1 MFYPSPKKIVAAL
14 LLGTIVVPSFLFSG
28 AQTALALNLSTASS
42 SVISAGIGCAASNLI
57 QRKLS
62 GKISTA
68 IGGEAAKA
76 AGGVGSVTVKDPGT
90 NEATESLANKENCLK
105 KIARAASQVVLREM
119 TKQTVAWINT
129 GFDGKPLFVRNPA
142 SFFKSLKDREI
153 SGLAKTFNDKNKYP
167 YGQAFIRGYVN
178 SIQTGLERNAQ
189 YSLNESLG
197 GYSAKQY
204 NQNFN
209 LGGWNAWRAQ
219 SLPQNNPVGFSL
231 MASQELS
238 KRIKGTDQ
246 SIAQDLRDELQQ
258 GMGFLS
264 QKVCVDRGTTSTG
277 SITPSGQDIVD
288 LENGLPSD
296 ETIPVSAE
304 VLPGSTPNNECKRY
318 ETTTPGGVISNQL
331 VNALQIPQQSLLLA
345 PEDLDASLQA
355 VFDALLNQLFKK
367 GLASLTDNVNGS
379 SAGSGVNI
387 ASSGGYGNNAS
398 TVATT
403 STTQSNE
410 NAQWFD
416 QNPQFDITNVAD
428 IQAIID
434 TQNVYLQAVSNGYA
448 APPNSTVGPSNS
460 AATIGFQPLPASPLG
475 PINYAISGLTPTST
489 YPLPQNLRTLPLGQ
503 NYWLSV
509 IIPEIYQL
517 DYCIPGPHPG
527 WENETQG
534 KLAALESKIKDVN
547 SYTDGHALA
556 QVYDS
561 VTLGIPHAL
570 INFLTNLT
578 HPGDLNADDYARI
591 KVYAAEIG
599 KITGIPAKLNGF
611 IGTREKVITILDTL
625 LERLTAVMNE
635 IFSPANLPA
644 VAGEAASLF
653 GKINGYESILNT
665 NNQDILTL
673 QGIVRRL
680 DDLKIQITAL
690 NAEQA
695 TLDAQITNQTITPAA
710 AQTAQADISNR
721 LDFIKRSFSSFAQSF
736 VTQADIQGIHDQTQ
750 ELIGDIVYIHNTL
763 IKGASGCEAQVP
775 FAPLKS
781 RVRSFPYPAPH
792 LYDYPQDSSGAG
804 VVDLN
809 SLGIDSMPD
818 PLANGLTRVFG
829 TYYPFLEYAYFGI
842 PYGANLSPYT
852 GWSDIHITDASD
864 SKLIDFDPQEVSPT
878 VGIFEAQIGPLW

>member
-14 LLGTIVVPSFLFSG
+14 LLSTIVVPSFIFTG
-28 AQTALALNLSTASS
+28 AQTAEALNFSTASS
-42 SVISAGIGCAASNLI
+42 SVISAGIGCLASNQI

-62 GKISTA
+62 GKVSNA

-76 AGGVGSVTVKDPGT
+76 AGVAAKVGVKESETS
-90 NEATESLANKENCLK
+90 EATEALANKENCLK

-129 GFDGKPLFVRNPA
+129 GFDGEPLFVRNPA

-153 SGLAKTFNDKNKYP
+153 SGLAKTFGDKNKYP
-167 YGQAFIRGYVN
+167 YGQAFIRGYVTA
-178 SIQTGLERNAQ
+178 IQSGLERNAR

-197 GYSAKQY
+197 GYSSKQY

-238 KRIKGTDQ
+238 KRIRGTEQ

-264 QKVCVDRGTTSTG
+264 QKICVDPKPSSG

-288 LENGLPSD
+288 LENGLPAD

-304 VLPGSTPNNECKRY
+304 VIPGSTSTQECKRY

-331 VNALQIPQQSLLLA
+331 VNALQIPQQNLLLA

-379 SAGSGVNI
+379 SGSVGVT
-387 ASSGGYGNNAS
+387 SSGGYGNNAS
-398 TVATT
+398 VAAT
-403 STTQSNE
+403 STSQSNE

-434 TQNVYLQAVSNGYA
+434 TQNAYLQAVSNGYA
-448 APPNSTVGPSNS
+448 APPNATPGPTTSP
-460 AATIGFQPLPASPLG
+460 GFQPLPASPFG

-556 QVYDS
+556 QIYDS
-561 VTLGIPHAL
+561 VTLGIPHAF

-591 KVYAAEIG
+591 KIYAAEIG

-625 LERLTAVMNE
+625 LERFIVVMNE
-635 IFSPANLPA
+635 TFSPVHLPA

-653 GKINGYESILNT
+653 GKINGYQSILNT

-680 DDLKIQITAL
+680 EDLQTQIGTL

-695 TLDAQITNQTITPAA
+695 ALDAQITSQAITPAA
-710 AQTAQADISNR
+710 AQTAQADLSNR
-721 LDFIKRSFSSFAQSF
+721 LDFMKRSFSSFAQSF
-736 VTQADIQGIHDQTQ
+736 VTETDIQGIHDQTQ

-792 LYDYPQDSSGAG
+792 LYDYPQDSGGNG

-809 SLGIDSMPD
+809 SLGFDSMPD
-818 PLANGLTRVFG
+818 PLTNGLTRVFG

-842 PYGANLSPYT
+842 PYGANLSSYA
-852 GWSDIHITDASD
+852 GWSDVHITDASD

-878 VGIFEAQIGPLW
+878 VGLFEARIGPLW